1 MWKWIIGGVV
11 LGGIAIACAGT
22 YVAVKNQREQYK
34 LEHPDNDN
42 QQVEPDNNE
51 NSVNN
56 NTNTQNFSTFIKVN
70 YDNNNH

>member
-11 LGGIAIACAGT
+11 LGVIGIACAGT

-34 LEHPDNDN
+34 QDHPDTNN
-42 QQVEPDNNE
+42 QPSKSDNNE
-51 NSVNN
+51 NL
-56 NTNTQNFSTFIKVN
+56 TNKDTNIQNFSTFIKVN